1 MRKHLIALCVLCA
14 SGPSS
19 AQLITYLDATGY
31 PLMYSSRVGNQ
42 VVIMDKYARPTAFMP
57 ILDIGS
63 PSTTKHLPN
72 GIEPLVLPKT
82 ALSNDKSL
90 PSLPSLPTI
99 SHGLF
104 D

>member
-1 MRKHLIALCVLCA
+1 MRKLLMVLCIGCA

-31 PLMYSSRVGNQ
+31 PLMYSSRVGKQ

-57 ILDIGS
+57 ILDGS
-63 PSTTKHLPN
+63 LPTTKTTKD
-72 GIEPLVLPKT
+72 IDPLILPKS

-99 SHGLF
+99 SNGLF

>member
-1 MRKHLIALCVLCA
+1 MVKHLIALCVLCA

-42 VVIMDKYARPTAFMP
+42 VVIMDKYARPTAFVP
-57 ILDIGS
+57 ILGGS
-63 PSTTKHLPN
+63 QPTTKNTPS
-72 GIEPLVLPKT
+72 GIEPLILPKS
-82 ALSNDKSL
+82 ALSNDKPL